1 MAQKVYIFNYL
12 FFVFCIFITNTVLSK
27 TIIGIGLA
35 IDGDTIHIGE
45 SKIRL
50 HAIDAPEIKQT
61 CKIGNEIWNCGHQ
74 SARKLK
80 NLIKKNEIKCEVK
93 DIDRYKRYVAEC
105 YLNNL
110 NINQYMVRH
119 GWAIAYRYYST
130 KFVEDEKIAK
140 KNKLGIWQGVFM
152 EPYLFRKNN

>member
-1 MAQKVYIFNYL
+1 MQIIFLNYLLMAQKVYIFNYL

-110 NINQYMVRH
+110 KHCVRQCK
-119 GWAIAYRYYST
+119 IVLNNLY
-130 KFVEDEKIAK
+130 KLIFFV
-140 KNKLGIWQGVFM
+140 L
-152 EPYLFRKNN
+152 